1 LSCAIS
7 CFAAAN
13 SPPSLGLPAAAAY
26 RVLAA
31 VAPNERGV
39 RVAPPRTGLAAAAVD
54 VRAAEPVRPASI
66 AAARSRRERR
76 ADTDM
81 PWLLRARAR
90 GRGASR

>member
-1 LSCAIS
+1 MSCAIS

-39 RVAPPRTGLAAAAVD
+39 RVAPPRPGLAAAVD

-81 PWLLRARAR
+81 P
-90 GRGASR
+90 